1 MGIFSSGIQIFFPS
15 KKSPKRTT
23 MQFRQDSQDDRV
35 WALEVMLRH
44 EGFLDPRIYECAQ
57 MLAEKKLCDDAELVV
72 TEWERWKKIH
82 KKKPSQVNRL

>member
-1 MGIFSSGIQIFFPS
+1 MGIFFNGIQFFFPS
-15 KKSPKRTT
+15 KNSPQRMT

-57 MLAEKKLCDDAELVV
+57 MLAQNSKCDDAELVV
-72 TEWERWKKIH
+72 TEWERWKKTH
-82 KKKPSQVNRL
+82 KAEKTQVNRL